1 MISIRNLEFYYSD
14 KKNILH
20 NIDLDISDN
29 EFVILE
35 GNSGIGKSTF
45 LSCLA
50 GFILPN
56 KGKIEIDGIN
66 VSDKGN
72 EQCIRKRIS
81 YLPQES
87 CMISSLTLLENIYL
101 PKLFNKSVESWECV
115 VEEAK
120 KIIERV
126 GLKGKEKNRPS
137 ELSGG
142 EQRRAEIAR
151 LLILKNGIVIMD
163 EPTRGM
169 DEECVGI
176 LNGILKELKESN
188 VTIIVSTHDERII
201 TDQVDKIYKMNNGK
215 MYEKK

>member
-14 KKNILH
+14 NKKILH
-20 NIDLDISDN
+20 DIDLDISDN
-29 EFVILE
+29 EFIIFE
-35 GNSGIGKSTF
+35 GNSGIGKTTL

-56 KGKIEIDGIN
+56 KGIIEIDGIN
-66 VSDKGN
+66 VNDKRN
-72 EQCIRKRIS
+72 QQCIRNRIS

-101 PKLFNKSVESWECV
+101 PKLFDKSVESWECI

-120 KIIERV
+120 KIIEKV

-151 LLILKNGIVIMD
+151 LLLLKNGIVIMD

-169 DEECVGI
+169 DEECVGT
-176 LNGILKELKESN
+176 LNRIFKELKKNN
-188 VTIIVSTHDERII
+188 VIIIISTHDERII
-201 TDQVDKIYKMNNGK
+201 TNQVDKIYKINNGNI
-215 MYEKK
+215 YEKK